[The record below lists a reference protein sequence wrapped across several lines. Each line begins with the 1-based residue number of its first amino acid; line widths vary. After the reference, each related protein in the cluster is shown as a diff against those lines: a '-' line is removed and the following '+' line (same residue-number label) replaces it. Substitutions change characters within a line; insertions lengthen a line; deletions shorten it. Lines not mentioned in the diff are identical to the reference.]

1 MPPQTEHLTPEEVDA
16 LIEDSIKNY
25 PTPGT
30 GAGGGTSSSVP
41 KWHRT
46 NEARLHLPGMKFC
59 PTCQAKGENP
69 FRLGTR
75 RCCQMCGTV
84 LESQPPQESQ
94 AVMLSAPIMRALIPK
109 E

>member
-1 MPPQTEHLTPEEVDA
+1 MPPQTEHLTQEEVDA
-16 LIEDSIKNY
+16 LIEDSITNY
-25 PTPGT
+25 PTLGT
-30 GAGGGTSSSVP
+30 GSGGGGSSSVP

-46 NEARLHLPGMKFC
+46 NRERLHLPGMKFC

-75 RCCQMCGTV
+75 RCCQICGTV
-84 LESQPPQESQ
+84 LESQPKQESR
-94 AVMLSAPIMRALIPK
+94 AVVLIASAVRTLVSI